1 MNKKLNRNPSAR
13 TKADSDKMLIVT
25 TSATILPNPML
36 CVRQSPLSPE
46 LVFARKM
53 YFCVQLLG
61 GQSDILASIGSWRRD
76 VGDEQTFELIDAW
89 IDATIQEQKSS
100 LEYVIEWH
108 NK

>member
-13 TKADSDKMLIVT
+13 TEADSDKTPIVT

-36 CVRQSPLSPE
+36 CVRQSPRSPE

-61 GQSDILASIGSWRRD
+61 GMSDILSVIGSWRD
-76 VGDEQTFELIDAW
+76 SLSDEQVFEALDSW
-89 IDATIQEQKSS
+89 IDDKVLEQKQSIS
-100 LEYVIEWH
+100 YVEQWH
-108 NK
+108 KK

>member
-1 MNKKLNRNPSAR
+1 MKKTMNKELSAR
-13 TKADSDKMLIVT
+13 NEADSSTNADKLHV
-25 TSATILPNPML
+25 SQHSRKPN
-36 CVRQSPLSPE
+36 VIGSQSPRSPE

-53 YFCVQLLG
+53 YLCVQLLG
-61 GQSDILASIGSWRRD
+61 GQSDILSTIGSWRRD
-76 VGDEQTFELIDAW
+76 VGDELTFGLLDTW

>member
-1 MNKKLNRNPSAR
+1 MKKKLSKELSAR
-13 TKADSDKMLIVT
+13 TEAESSTKANGKQVSPTNAK
-25 TSATILPNPML
+25 P
-36 CVRQSPLSPE
+36 CVIGSQSPRSPE

-53 YFCVQLLG
+53 YLCVQLLG
-61 GQSDILASIGSWRRD
+61 GQSDILSTIGSWRRD
-76 VGDEQTFELIDAW
+76 VGDELTFGLLDTW